1 MLEESVTRCS
11 ECAVGA
17 ASPCPFTTRKV
28 RAGEQLW
35 LQGDVP
41 QEVLFVRDGL
51 LSISTTE
58 PSGSESLSAV
68 RGPRSL
74 LGTESLASRPAH
86 SSVEALTDS
95 TVCTSPPS
103 ALKQW
108 VGPTTPAASLVGL
121 LVDENARAAR
131 DTNLRSGP
139 SLARLA
145 RFLLEFAKLVDAGRK
160 APFSK
165 QHVARILGMRAE
177 TLSRCLRQLVDMGV
191 IESGRHVRVKDPVRL
206 GIMAQGSN

>member
-1 MLEESVTRCS
+1 MLENPITRCS
-11 ECAVGA
+11 ECAVSATG
-17 ASPCPFTTRKV
+17 PCPFTTRKV
-28 RAGEQLW
+28 RAGEHLW

-41 QEVLFVRDGL
+41 REVLFVRDGL
-51 LSISTTE
+51 LSLSMTE
-58 PSGSESLSAV
+58 PSGSEALSAV

-74 LGTESLASRPAH
+74 LGTESLSSRPAH
-86 SSVEALTDS
+86 ASVEALTDS
-95 TVCTSPPS
+95 TVCSSPPS

-108 VGPTTPAASLVGL
+108 VGPLTPAASLVEL
-121 LVDENARAAR
+121 LLDETARAAR

-177 TLSRCLRQLVDMGV
+177 TLSRCLRQLVDQGV
-191 IESGRHVRVKDPVRL
+191 VESGRQVRVKDPVRL
-206 GIMAQGSN
+206 GIIAQGSN